1 VVDGAF
7 GVSFLSVLMY
17 LRGFGVEFASMF
29 PPTSCQQVGLILH
42 YSSGT
47 SPRKMFHDSLH
58 DSTSRI
64 SDSETRAQPPHTL
77 SAQLFESGLEVAPA
91 SEHDKQFVNHV
102 REGDKEVVNQSEKE
116 AVPSDRPGH
125 CSEQITKPKS
135 RKILGLK
142 RIWFWSLLVALL
154 LAIAL
159 GVGLG
164 VGLTSKDSSESST
177 TSSTP
182 STSTQPPSPTAVLSD
197 ELKIGG
203 SLNDSYYSS
212 SGAWNGSGIA
222 QVWQNFA
229 QNFTDTSTANQHEIV
244 VYYQD
249 HDGDI
254 RWLRETSNTTSVW
267 QPGPADVAVMAED
280 ARNSTPIAAVH
291 WDSDGANYWH
301 VFCKSALHP
310 LEVSRDG
317 H

>member
-1 VVDGAF
+1 MA
-7 GVSFLSVLMY
+7 
-17 LRGFGVEFASMF
+17 
-29 PPTSCQQVGLILH
+29 
-42 YSSGT
+42 
-47 SPRKMFHDSLH
+47 HDSLQ
-58 DSTSRI
+58 DSGSRE
-64 SDSETRAQPPHTL
+64 SNSEVGAQPPHTL

-116 AVPSDRPGH
+116 VVPSKQPGQH
-125 CSEQITKPKS
+125 SEETTEPTN

-142 RIWFWSLLVALL
+142 RRWFWILLVVLL

-177 TSSTP
+177 TSSTS
-182 STSTQPPSPTAVLSD
+182 STSTQAPSPTAVLSD

-203 SLNDSYYSS
+203 SLNDSYYSN

-229 QNFTDTSTANQHEIV
+229 QDFTDTSTANEHEIV

-249 HDGDI
+249 HNGDI

-267 QPGPADVAVMAED
+267 QPGPADVAVMASD
-280 ARNSTPIAAVH
+280 ARNSTPITAVH

-301 VFCKSALHP
+301 VFCKSAL
-310 LEVSRDG
+310 LASA
-317 H
+317 